1 MKNSKLFRFLAI
13 GAVGVAFSLPAASAS
28 ASGKHSS
35 FSPSS
40 AGYQSATYRGDAPKS
55 SSPHRTSDGSYDTIS
70 LSARKTASRF
80 YERGVKRFEADKL
93 LEAEKAFHA
102 SLEAEGEALDKFTYH
117 YLVVINYRLGDLEK
131 AEKYMNAYK
140 AMP

>member
-1 MKNSKLFRFLAI
+1 MIKLNLI
-13 GAVGVAFSLPAASAS
+13 KLITSGAVFMSFCLPAESAS

-40 AGYQSATYRGDAPKS
+40 AGYHSATYKASAPISSKGDT
-55 SSPHRTSDGSYDTIS
+55 RSDGNYDTNY
-70 LSARKTASRF
+70 LYVTKTASRF

-93 LEAEKAFHA
+93 LEAEKAFA
-102 SLEAEGEALDKFTYH
+102 AALEAEGESLDKYSYH

-140 AMP
+140 AIP

>member
-35 FSPSS
+35 YGPSS
-40 AGYQSATYRGDAPKS
+40 AGYQSTSYKADAPRS
-55 SSPHRTSDGSYDTIS
+55 SKVQRTSDESFYTS
-70 LSARKTASRF
+70 SFSARKTASRF
-80 YERGVKRFEADKL
+80 YERGVRRFEANKL
-93 LEAEKAFHA
+93 AQAEKAFA
-102 SLEAEGEALDKFTYH
+102 AVLEAEGESLDKYTYH
-117 YLVVINYRLGDLEK
+117 YLVVINYRLGDLEE

-140 AMP
+140 AIP